1 MPGRQIFNSPHPV
14 SSNTFCPD
22 EATPSEYEI
31 LLILRDQE
39 SMVRK
44 CRAGGGAVF
53 ILGNIAAPRSLN
65 SEAPARHESSAPKA
79 VYNATA
85 MN

>member
-1 MPGRQIFNSPHPV
+1 MQGR
-14 SSNTFCPD
+14 
-22 EATPSEYEI
+22 
-31 LLILRDQE
+31 R
-39 SMVRK
+39 R
-44 CRAGGGAVF
+44 GGIHF
-53 ILGNIAAPRSLN
+53 GNIAEPRSLN